1 MRKKIL
7 LPDGT
12 VIGNMGIGTWYM
24 GDLLS
29 TRNEENRCCYCWYVS
44 DS

>member
-24 GDLLS
+24 GDLL
-29 TRNEENRCCYCWYVS
+29 EMKK
-44 DS
+44 